1 VQTQLRI
8 VSVLQTLRHRRPWS
22 MPRRH
27 LAAWGVVLATLM
39 GSGCFVVGDGDAAQ
53 ESEAE
58 LGKRLARGYDCG
70 GCHVIP
76 GVAAAIG
83 TVGPPLSDW
92 SERGYIAGALRNTP
106 ENLAAFL
113 IAPQQYEPDGGMPNI
128 GVRPEDAR
136 LISIYLFTLGR
147 GLTAPAGQ
155 AGRAPASA
163 GR

>member
-1 VQTQLRI
+1 
-8 VSVLQTLRHRRPWS
+8 
-22 MPRRH
+22 
-27 LAAWGVVLATLM
+27 VLATL
-39 GSGCFVVGDGDAAQ
+39 SVGACSRVDDGDAREA
-53 ESEAE
+53 SEAE
-58 LGKRLARGYDCG
+58 LGRRLARGYDCG

-113 IAPQQYEPDGGMPNI
+113 IAPQQYEPDGGMPDM
-128 GVRPEDAR
+128 GVRAEDAR

-147 GLTAPAGQ
+147 GLTASGL
-155 AGRAPASA
+155 
-163 GR
+163 